1 MNTNEQPTPLSPAG
15 SANQNSGQSSKV
27 LVTGG
32 TGFLGAYIIENLVS
46 RNIEVRAIRRS
57 SSLPFFISASVLQKV
72 EWVESDVLDVV
83 GLDEAM
89 QGCYA
94 VIHAAAIVSFHAAD
108 SQAMEQVN
116 IEGTRNVVNAA
127 IENNIDRFVHISSV
141 AALGRT
147 TSDEMISETKSWEEN
162 KNTTQYAR
170 TKHHAELEVWRGFS
184 EGLNGVI
191 LNPSTILGF
200 GNWHTSSCAL
210 FKNAY
215 KGFPWYSEGIN
226 GFVGV
231 EDVARAA
238 VDMLLSD
245 ITEKRFIINSDNWT
259 FRKLL
264 EHMAKGFG
272 KKTPHLKATPM
283 LGELAW
289 RLEGLK
295 HLFTG
300 GTPLLT
306 RESTW
311 VAQAKTSFNN
321 GALLQVLP
329 SFQYNPL
336 ESIIKKSCEK
346 YQEAVS
352 KGEISA

>member
-1 MNTNEQPTPLSPAG
+1 MNIDDQPTPV
-15 SANQNSGQSSKV
+15 SAVPENQKSRQASKI

-32 TGFLGAYIIENLVS
+32 TGFLGAYIIQNLVA
-46 RNIEVRAIRRS
+46 RNLEVRAIKRS

-72 EWVESDVLDVV
+72 EWVNSDVLDVV

-94 VIHAAAIVSFHAAD
+94 VIHAAAIVSFNAAD
-108 SQAMEQVN
+108 RQAMEQVN

-147 TSDEMISETKSWEEN
+147 TSREMISESKSWEEN

-215 KGFPWYSEGIN
+215 KGFSWYSEGIN

-231 EDVARAA
+231 EDVATAA
-238 VDMLLSD
+238 VEMLLSD
-245 ITEKRFIINSDNWT
+245 ITEKRFIVNSDNWS
-259 FRKLL
+259 FRQLF
-264 EHMAKGFG
+264 EIMAAGFG
-272 KKTPHLKATPM
+272 KKPPHLKATPF

-295 HLFTG
+295 HLLTG

-306 RESTW
+306 KESTR
-311 VAQAKTSFNN
+311 VAQAKTSFDSS
-321 GALLQVLP
+321 ALLQALP
-329 SFQYNPL
+329 VFRYTPL
-336 ESIIKKSCEK
+336 TSIIKNSCEK
-346 YQEAVS
+346 YKEAVIR
-352 KGEISA
+352 GEISA